1 MAEPLNV
8 EEKVREI
15 VSEILEVPLE
25 KVLPEHYFVEDLEA
39 ESIQS
44 VELMAA
50 FEEAFD
56 IEMDEEEAMAVKTV
70 GGAVEYIMKCIQEQK
85 S

>member
-1 MAEPLNV
+1 MADPV
-8 EEKVREI
+8 DVATRAKKI
-15 VSEILEVPLE
+15 VSEILEVPVE
-25 KVLPEHYFVEDLEA
+25 EIRDESFFVEDLDA

-50 FEEAFD
+50 FEEEFG

-70 GGAVEYIMKCIQEQK
+70 GAAVAYIMKCIQEQK
-85 S
+85 T

>member
-1 MAEPLNV
+1 MADPLNV
-8 EEKVREI
+8 EEKVRQI
-15 VSEILEVPLE
+15 VSELLEIPLE
-25 KVLPEHYFVEDLEA
+25 KILAEHHFVDDLDA

-44 VELMAA
+44 VELMCA

-56 IEMDEEEAMAVKTV
+56 IEMDEEEAMAIKTV
-70 GGAVEYIMKCIQEQK
+70 GGAVEYIKKCIQEQK